1 MKCINRLFRKLLFF
15 LFLAFVLFIN
25 LINTKSYAQSLNEK
39 VVGEGTLV
47 EIRPVQ
53 THEISNPAGFAIQY
67 PAWIISPVGANTT
80 VFLRSNKMSLRDFL
94 NKRIRFE
101 GSYFKIPFKKHS
113 NISFSNP
120 YDEIII
126 DTIYIIK

>member
-15 LFLAFVLFIN
+15 AFVLFIN
-25 LINTKSYAQSLNEK
+25 LIDTKNYAQSLNEK

-67 PAWIISPVGANTT
+67 PTWIISPVGANTT
-80 VFLRSNKMSLRDFL
+80 IFLRSNKMSLRDFL

-101 GSYFKIPFKKHS
+101 GSYCLLYTSPS
-113 NISFSNP
+113 PRDRTRSRMPSSA
-120 YDEIII
+120 
-126 DTIYIIK
+126 